1 MIGKT
6 QCTVSPFIDELD
18 RSTLVH
24 LRKLK
29 RDLPTKKRV
38 SDEPSQNAD
47 ADADAALEPDAD
59 AALEP
64 PNRSDADAPSRSALL
79 PPSATA
85 PEDQEEEWMATLSKA
100 ARGMLTRLA
109 LKWGAQKSFAEPTRL
124 VTKIRAVVER
134 TLCTCSVSTAQ
145 IARKPVLRELKVALK
160 HPRAL
165 EFAATLL
172 RDIEAACPFL
182 NTSKPASGNKWAQK
196 GVVCAGFE

>member
-38 SDEPSQNAD
+38 SDEPNQNAD
-47 ADADAALEPDAD
+47 ADAD

-64 PNRSDADAPSRSALL
+64 PNRSDADAPSPSALL
-79 PPSATA
+79 SPSATA
-85 PEDQEEEWMATLSKA
+85 PEDQEEEWVATLSKA